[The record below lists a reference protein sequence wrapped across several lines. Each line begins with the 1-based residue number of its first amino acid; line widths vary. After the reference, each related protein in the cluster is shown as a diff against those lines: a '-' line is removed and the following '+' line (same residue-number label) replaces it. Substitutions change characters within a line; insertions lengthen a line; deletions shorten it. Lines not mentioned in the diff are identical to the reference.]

1 MDRIDQRLLS
11 SLQDDSRRSI
21 AELAEQVALSPS
33 ACHRRIKQLEDS
45 GIIQGYG
52 ARVDGKKLGYAMEF
66 FIEVSLE
73 TQHEEALT
81 SFESSVKEIPEILE
95 CFLMTGE
102 SDYILRI
109 AVKDTEDYERFY
121 RETLGKMPGVSRI
134 QSSLVLRTISRRTG
148 YVIRP
153 GDL

>member
-1 MDRIDQRLLS
+1 MDRIDQRLLT
-11 SLQDDSRRSI
+11 SLQEDSRQSI
-21 AELAEQVALSPS
+21 SELAEQVSLSQS
-33 ACHRRIKQLEDS
+33 ACHRRIKQLEDK

-52 ARVDGKKLGYAMEF
+52 ARVDGKKLGYAIEF

-73 TQHEEALT
+73 SQHEEALT
-81 SFESSVKEIPEILE
+81 RFETSVKAIPEILE

-109 AVKDTEDYERFY
+109 AAKDTDDYERFY

-148 YVIRP
+148 YVLSLIHI
-153 GDL
+153 

>member
-11 SLQDDSRRSI
+11 SLQEDSRRSI

-45 GIIQGYG
+45 GFIQGYG

-66 FIEVSLE
+66 FIGVSLE

-81 SFESSVKEIPEILE
+81 RFESSVKEIPEILE
-95 CFLMTGE
+95 CFLMNSIKPGATHYQPAHRLCDSTRRCVIKINGN
-102 SDYILRI
+102 I
-109 AVKDTEDYERFY
+109 ACDD
-121 RETLGKMPGVSRI
+121 I
-134 QSSLVLRTISRRTG
+134 A
-148 YVIRP
+148 
-153 GDL
+153 

>member
-1 MDRIDQRLLS
+1 
-11 SLQDDSRRSI
+11 
-21 AELAEQVALSPS
+21 
-33 ACHRRIKQLEDS
+33 
-45 GIIQGYG
+45 
-52 ARVDGKKLGYAMEF
+52 MEF
-66 FIEVSLE
+66 FIGVSLE

-81 SFESSVKEIPEILE
+81 RFESSVKEIPEILE

-134 QSSLVLRTISRRTG
+134 QSSLVLRTINRRTG

-153 GDL
+153 GDV

>member
-11 SLQDDSRRSI
+11 SLQEDSRRSI

-33 ACHRRIKQLEDS
+33 ACHRRIKQLEES

-73 TQHEEALT
+73 TQYEEALT
-81 SFESSVKEIPEILE
+81 RFESSVKEIPEILE

-134 QSSLVLRTISRRTG
+134 QSSLVLRTINRRTG

-153 GDL
+153 GDV

>member
-11 SLQDDSRRSI
+11 SLQEDSRRSI
-21 AELAEQVALSPS
+21 AELAEQVALSTS

-45 GIIQGYG
+45 GFIQGYG

-81 SFESSVKEIPEILE
+81 RFESSVKEIPEILE

-134 QSSLVLRTISRRTG
+134 QSSLVLRTINRRTG

-153 GDL
+153 GDV